1 MNGRHCISC
10 ALLAL
15 ATIVFVG
22 CDKQDDVQQKVKQAG
37 DAAAQKASDVAAA
50 VTEEAQKYLDQVTQ
64 FVKDNKL
71 NEAGQVMAKLEALKD
86 KLPAEWAA
94 KIDSARQMLEKAK
107 AAVGGAVGGA
117 APAGTPR

>member
-1 MNGRHCISC
+1 MNGRHFISC